1 MNKISKEKERNYMSE
16 KNGLATKPIIFWV
29 MCIICGIIAVSAIF
43 ANYFSIKSGNCEGT
57 FLANGLAIIGL
68 AIAVWAG
75 LNIANAVER
84 KELDALSEKS
94 KVLTDKT
101 EVLGRQ
107 IEPLAKNAE
116 SIDRTLNGL
125 FLEQLLKTA
134 QDEAS
139 QWFLGKFAE
148 IVNDDTKAK
157 RLKEN
162 ISRLIN
168 IENKFS
174 LVYGLHTSKQSNDSL
189 LFNEAD
195 EAIKEINKIIGEKNE
210 TESHAG
216 LSLVTTYLKFRRAE
230 FEFYKGYATE
240 NVQEVYD
247 RFRNAAKAYIDIHEE
262 FSVFLPT
269 YTREMELKDI
279 PDYISDE
286 GVRKLSIYFANSIG
300 EAYSR
305 IMLLEDNLKNNY
317 TLSGKKIS
325 EKVLNEIG
333 RKSIF
338 YCACAAKW
346 AEKGG
351 IGKEVYFRNLGCAY
365 ERLERLD
372 KKTGEY
378 AEDIFENYKKAFACI
393 VDQDEMTYRIQSV
406 YYTFMQ
412 YSKKFLEMKLHI
424 SDVYKNMD
432 SFQKTV
438 QNKAVVKELEEKE
451 ELWEILKDYY
461 KIIVFAKRDNCR
473 HHLQYEMEG
482 FAMSI
487 LIILKLAKYEKVHEI
502 CELDVEECKKV
513 MKENIAMLKLMN
525 IEDGYYEE
533 LVKRKKIIF
542 GENEEEGKE

>member
-1 MNKISKEKERNYMSE
+1 MNKTSKEKNHVSER
-16 KNGLATKPIIFWV
+16 NGLAAKPIIFWV
-29 MCIICGIIAVSAIF
+29 MCIICGIIAVAAIY
-43 ANYFSIKSGNCEGT
+43 ANYFSIKMGKIQEACLSD
-57 FLANGLAIIGL
+57 GLAIIGL

-84 KELDALSEKS
+84 KELEALSEKS
-94 KVLTDKT
+94 KALTDKT

-116 SIDRTLNGL
+116 SIDKTLNGL
-125 FLEQLLKTA
+125 FLERLLKTA

-148 IVNDDTKAK
+148 IINDDTRAEM
-157 RLKEN
+157 LKEN

-174 LVYGLHTSKQSNDSL
+174 LVYGLHTSKQHNDRL

-195 EAIKEINKIIGEKNE
+195 EAINEINKIIGEKNE

-216 LSLVTTYLKFRRAE
+216 LNLVNIYLKFRRAE
-230 FEFYKGYATE
+230 FEFYKGYATK
-240 NVQEVYD
+240 NAQEVYD

-262 FSVFLPT
+262 FGVFLPA
-269 YTREMELKDI
+269 YMKEMDLKDI
-279 PDYISDE
+279 PEYISDE
-286 GVRKLSIYFANSIG
+286 EVRKLSVYFANSIG

-305 IMLLEDNLKNNY
+305 IMLLEDGLKNNY

-325 EKVLNEIG
+325 VKELKEIG
-333 RKSIF
+333 RMSIF

-365 ERLERLD
+365 ERLERLN

-378 AEDIFENYKKAFACI
+378 AEEIFENYKKAFACI
-393 VDQDEMTYRIQSV
+393 VDQDEMSYRIQSV

-424 SDVYKNMD
+424 SDVYKNMA
-432 SFQKTV
+432 SFQEAV
-438 QNKAVVKELEEKE
+438 QNKAVVKKLEEKE

-461 KIIVFAKRDNCR
+461 KIIVFAKRDKCR

-487 LIILKLAKYEKVHEI
+487 LIILKLAKYKKVHEI

-513 MKENIAMLKLMN
+513 IKENVAMLKFMN
-525 IEDGYYEE
+525 IEDGYYKE